1 MSHANFSLTQPHEI
15 CAKIKTYYL
24 IFLTRIWSLVLY
36 FPSAKMFSII
46 TNLYIGYDHLLLFK
60 FEIEIKAN
68 GTLKKNYIYQ
78 IY

>member
-1 MSHANFSLTQPHEI
+1 
-15 CAKIKTYYL
+15 
-24 IFLTRIWSLVLY
+24 
-36 FPSAKMFSII
+36 MFSII